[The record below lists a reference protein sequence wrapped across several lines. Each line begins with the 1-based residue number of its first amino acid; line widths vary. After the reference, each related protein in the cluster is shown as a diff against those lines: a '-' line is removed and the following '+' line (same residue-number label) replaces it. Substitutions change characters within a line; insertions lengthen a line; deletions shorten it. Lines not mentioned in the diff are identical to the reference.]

1 MTIELGKSVLA
12 LTGESLPERDLVG
25 GKAWSI
31 ARMRY
36 LGLPVPPAFT
46 ITTEACHTYLSAG
59 QLDEQLVS
67 DIRAGIDWL
76 ADQTRRQFDADES
89 PLLVSVRSG
98 APISM
103 PGMMDTVL
111 NLGITDSTEQALARE
126 SNNPEFAKDTHR
138 RFLELFP
145 AIVHKATLADLDPG
159 ANSADWLEQIHR
171 AIGKPLSTDP
181 YVQLNEAIEAVFSS
195 WNSRR
200 AKRYRKHNNIPD
212 DLGTAVTVQAMVFG
226 NLDDASGTGV
236 VFSRNPLTGSPE
248 PYGEYLHCAQ
258 GEDVVSGKFT
268 PEPLSAMQQSV
279 TEAHR
284 QLLES
289 VDVLERENGDVQD
302 IEFTV
307 QRGELFLLQT
317 RCRET
322 CA

>member
-12 LTGESLPERDLVG
+12 LTGETLPERDLVG

-46 ITTEACHTYLSAG
+46 ITTEACHAYLSAG

-67 DIRAGIDWL
+67 DMRAGIDWL
-76 ADQTRRQFDADES
+76 AEQTRRQFDADES

-145 AIVHKATLADLDPG
+145 
-159 ANSADWLEQIHR
+159 
-171 AIGKPLSTDP
+171 
-181 YVQLNEAIEAVFSS
+181 
-195 WNSRR
+195 
-200 AKRYRKHNNIPD
+200 YR
-212 DLGTAVTVQAMVFG
+212 
-226 NLDDASGTGV
+226 
-236 VFSRNPLTGSPE
+236 
-248 PYGEYLHCAQ
+248 AQ
-258 GEDVVSGKFT
+258 GDAGGFGSGCK
-268 PEPLSAMQQSV
+268 
-279 TEAHR
+279 
-284 QLLES
+284 
-289 VDVLERENGDVQD
+289 
-302 IEFTV
+302 
-307 QRGELFLLQT
+307 
-317 RCRET
+317 
-322 CA
+322 